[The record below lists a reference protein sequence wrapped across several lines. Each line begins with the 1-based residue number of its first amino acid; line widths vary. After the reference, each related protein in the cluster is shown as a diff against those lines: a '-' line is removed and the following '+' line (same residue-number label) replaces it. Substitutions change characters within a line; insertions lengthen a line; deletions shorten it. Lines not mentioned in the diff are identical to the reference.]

1 VKTLTGELRNNIKVQ
16 DLKREEESLMDY
28 IRGASRQQIILFP
41 ESVEDY
47 ITEDNPVRFIDAFVS
62 SLDLAE
68 LGFARA
74 QPAETGRPAYDPGD
88 LLRLYLYGYLNRV
101 RSSRLL
107 ERETKV
113 NLEVMWLLGKLRP
126 DFKTIADFR
135 RDNLKAVKQ
144 VCREFTLLCRK
155 LELFSGDLVSIDG
168 SKFKAVNGRRRNF
181 SEHRL
186 KKAMHALD
194 EKISGYL
201 KSLDAADA
209 NDPDPDRPPPSAAD
223 LRAKIATLRERKA
236 KYQSLTEELKTKGA
250 KQVSLTDGDARSM
263 IVHHNSTDV
272 CYNVQ
277 TAVDEKHQLIVAHEV
292 TNDPTDHAHLAEMA
306 QRAKET
312 LGVEQLEVVADM
324 GYYDGAEVK
333 RCAAAGITTYIP
345 KPITSVNQKRG
356 LFTKQDF
363 SYDEA
368 QDCYVCPAGAELHYR
383 YESFEQN
390 RLIRYYT
397 TSKCL
402 TCPIRAQCTTNARGR
417 RITRWVD
424 EKFLDDM
431 ARRMRARPEL
441 MRRRQQLSEPPFGT
455 IKRAMNQ
462 GYFLMKGL
470 DKVGA
475 EMSLTVL
482 SYNLKRA
489 INILGVPKLIAA
501 VT

>member
-1 VKTLTGELRNNIKVQ
+1 
-16 DLKREEESLMDY
+16 MDY
-28 IRGASRQQIILFP
+28 IRGVTRNQVILFP

-62 SLDLAE
+62 SLDLAA
-68 LGFARA
+68 LGFNRA

-101 RSSRLL
+101 RSSRML

-113 NLEVMWLLGKLRP
+113 NLEVMWLLGKLSP
-126 DFKTIADFR
+126 DFKTVADFR
-135 RDNLKAVKQ
+135 RDNLAAIKA

-155 LELFSGDLVSIDG
+155 LKLFGGELVAIDG
-168 SKFKAVNGRRRNF
+168 SKFKAVNNRRRNF
-181 SEHRL
+181 NEARL
-186 KKAMHALD
+186 TKAIKAIE
-194 EKISGYL
+194 EKVDGYL
-201 KSLDAADA
+201 HELDQADDA
-209 NDPDPDRPPPSAAD
+209 EPDPDIPPPSPDASG
-223 LRAKIATLRERKA
+223 LREKIKTLTERKA
-236 KYQSLTEELKTKGA
+236 KYQALHEDLKASGA
-250 KQVSLTDGDARSM
+250 KQVSLTDKDARSM
-263 IVHHNSTDV
+263 VMHHGSTEV
-272 CYNVQ
+272 GYNVQ
-277 TAVDEKHQLIVAHEV
+277 TVVDEKHQLIVEHEV

-306 QRAKET
+306 LRAKET

-333 RCAAAGITTYIP
+333 QCAEAGITTYIP
-345 KPITSVNQKRG
+345 KPITSVNRKRG

-363 SYDEA
+363 VYDEA
-368 QDCYVCPAGAELHYR
+368 KDCYRCPQGEELTYR

-390 RLIRYYT
+390 RLIRYYVT
-397 TSKCL
+397 PKCRD
-402 TCPIRAQCTTNARGR
+402 CPLKARCTTNQRGR

-424 EKFLDDM
+424 EKLLEEM
-431 ARRMRARPEL
+431 ARRVRARPEV

-455 IKRAMNQ
+455 IKRAMGH

-470 DKVGA
+470 NKVGA

-482 SYNLKRA
+482 SYNIKRV
-489 INILGVPKLIAA
+489 INLIGVKKMIEA